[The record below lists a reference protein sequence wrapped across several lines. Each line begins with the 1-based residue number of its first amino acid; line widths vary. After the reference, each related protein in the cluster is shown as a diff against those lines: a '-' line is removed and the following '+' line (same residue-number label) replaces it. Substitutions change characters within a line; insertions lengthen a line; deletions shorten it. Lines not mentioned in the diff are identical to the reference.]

1 MSQVTS
7 LLAAI
12 GQGKADAL
20 GELYTLLYPELRRLA
35 HSRVRRSGEMTLLE
49 TTSLVHESYLRFEKS
64 GAVAIG
70 ERAQFM
76 AYAARVMRS
85 VVVDMVRARHSER
98 RGGDAVHVE
107 LDETNVEATPGPR
120 EDEVLRV
127 HESLEEL
134 AAIDPRLVEVV
145 EMRYFA
151 GMTEPEVAQVLGVGV
166 RTVARDWEKARLFLH
181 AVPPLS
187 PHRVATGRR
196 SSLCS
201 IRRSSS
207 TRFNAPPGST
217 RYPPNRRGCRR
228 C

>member
-12 GQGKADAL
+12 GQGKPDAL
-20 GELYTLLYPELRRLA
+20 GELYALLYPDLRRLA
-35 HSRVRRSGEMTLLE
+35 HSRVRRSGDMTLLE
-49 TTSLVHESYLRFEKS
+49 TTSLVHESFLRLEKS

-85 VVVDMVRARHSER
+85 VVVDMVRARDSER

-107 LDETNVEATPGPR
+107 LDEANIEATPGPR

-127 HESLEEL
+127 HDSLEEL
-134 AAIDPRLVEVV
+134 ASIDPRLVQVV

-151 GMTEPEVAQVLGVGV
+151 GMTEEQVAEALELS
-166 RTVARDWEKARLFLH
+166 RRSVARDWEKARMFL
-181 AVPPLS
+181 AMAL
-187 PHRVATGRR
+187 G
-196 SSLCS
+196 
-201 IRRSSS
+201 
-207 TRFNAPPGST
+207 
-217 RYPPNRRGCRR
+217 
-228 C
+228 

>member
-12 GQGKADAL
+12 GEGKPDAL
-20 GELYTLLYPELRRLA
+20 GELYALLYPELRRLA
-35 HSRVRRSGEMTLLE
+35 HSRVRRSGDMTLLE
-49 TTSLVHESYLRFEKS
+49 TTSLVHESYLRLEKS

-85 VVVDMVRARHSER
+85 VVVDMVRARNSER

-107 LDETNVEATPGPR
+107 LDEANVEAVSGPPG
-120 EDEVLRV
+120 DEVLRV
-127 HESLEEL
+127 HDSLEEL
-134 AAIDPRLVEVV
+134 AAIDPRLVQVV

-151 GMTEPEVAQVLGVGV
+151 GMTEPEVAQALGVGV

-181 AVPPLS
+181 ACL
-187 PHRVATGRR
+187 R
-196 SSLCS
+196 
-201 IRRSSS
+201 
-207 TRFNAPPGST
+207 
-217 RYPPNRRGCRR
+217 
-228 C
+228 